1 MNEFR
6 GDSKAELLH
15 LLGLSTTLKQNLL
28 NYYIMADQVLRDSS
42 NRIIGKIQSQSN
54 GKMVIRDASNRIKG
68 TYDPSQNKTRDASN
82 RIVGTGNLLTTLL

>member
-1 MNEFR
+1 
-6 GDSKAELLH
+6 
-15 LLGLSTTLKQNLL
+15 
-28 NYYIMADQVLRDSS
+28 MADQILRDRS

-68 TYDPSQNKTRDASN
+68 TFDPSQNKTRDASN